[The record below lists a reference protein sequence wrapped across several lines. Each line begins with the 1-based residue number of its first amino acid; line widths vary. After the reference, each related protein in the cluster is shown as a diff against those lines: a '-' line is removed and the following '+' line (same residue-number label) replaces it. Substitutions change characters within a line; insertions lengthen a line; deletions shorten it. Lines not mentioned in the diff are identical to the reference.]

1 MAAFG
6 TKELFQTL
14 GTSIAGG
21 KKVVCSLAPIKQ
33 EGLIELT
40 ELIEAGKLRPVIDK
54 VYPLEQVAEAHRYF
68 ESGQRK
74 GYIVVT
80 QEQGDRA

>member
-6 TKELFQTL
+6 TKELFQML
-14 GTSIAGG
+14 GTSIAGAR
-21 KKVVCSLAPIKQ
+21 KVVCSLAPIKQ

-54 VYPLEQVAEAHRYF
+54 RYPMEQIAEAHSYV
-68 ESGQRK
+68 ESGRK
-74 GYIVVT
+74 RGYVVIT
-80 QEQGDRA
+80 QEHSS